1 MRQPP
6 NYYFA
11 YIFFPPTSFTTCIFF
26 SITFSFDG
34 DVEP

>member
-11 YIFFPPTSFTTCIFF
+11 YIFFPPTSFTTYFF